1 MLLVIILGSNSQT
14 SNLLPI
20 WWICKVKQPI
30 FFIALLFCL
39 TLNNSC
45 APVSQKQYEKND
57 QLPLTSTQITKKI
70 VDRNIHLES
79 IDFDAFVLFHE
90 NMKITATTLDG
101 DTDSGTWVVL
111 DENLL
116 CLKFRSWYFGD
127 NRCYRVIEDNNH
139 LIFFTPN
146 GALSY
151 TATTISIPNNDIK
164 QSASKDPLRP
174 SIQKNNRQPEQTS
187 SETAKERFI
196 KLARNCP
203 DCNFSGVDLSGAQ
216 LNHANL
222 AGADL
227 SGADLTNANLRQANL
242 TGANLSGA
250 KLIRANLPG
259 ANLSSADLTN
269 ADLSG
274 SNLIRANVT
283 GATTTN
289 TNLTGAHL
297 ESIQGTIQ

>member
-1 MLLVIILGSNSQT
+1 M
-14 SNLLPI
+14 
-20 WWICKVKQPI
+20 KQPTFI
-30 FFIALLFCL
+30 IALLFCL
-39 TLNNSC
+39 ALNNSC
-45 APVSQKQYEKND
+45 APVSQKHYEKND
-57 QLPLTSTQITKKI
+57 QFPLTGKQITKKI
-70 VDRNIHLES
+70 AGRNIHLES
-79 IDFDAFVLFHE
+79 IDFDALVLFHK
-90 NMKITATTLDG
+90 NMKITATDLEG
-101 DTDSGTWVVL
+101 GTDSGTWTVL
-111 DENLL
+111 DDNLL
-116 CLKFRSWYFGD
+116 CLEFQSWYFGD
-127 NRCYRVIEDNNH
+127 NRCYRVIEDNNR

-151 TATTISIPNNDIK
+151 TATISMPHKDIS
-164 QSASKDPLRP
+164 QSESKAP
-174 SIQKNNRQPEQTS
+174 SIAPMRADSIQPVQNS
-187 SETAKERFI
+187 SETGKDRFI

-222 AGADL
+222 AGANL

-297 ESIQGTIQ
+297 ESIQGKIQ

>member
-1 MLLVIILGSNSQT
+1 
-14 SNLLPI
+14 
-20 WWICKVKQPI
+20 VKQQI

-45 APVSQKQYEKND
+45 APVSQKYYEKND
-57 QLPLTSTQITKKI
+57 QLPLTSKQITKNI
-70 VDRNIHLES
+70 AGRNIHLES
-79 IDFDAFVLFHE
+79 IDFDAFVLFHK
-90 NMKITATTLDG
+90 NMKITATNLDG
-101 DTDSGTWVVL
+101 GTDSGTWTVL
-111 DENLL
+111 DDNLL
-116 CLKFRSWYFGD
+116 CLEFRSWYFGD

-151 TATTISIPNNDIK
+151 TATTISKPNKEIK
-164 QSASKDPLRP
+164 KSASKAPLAP
-174 SIQKNNRQPEQTS
+174 PIQTHNTQPVQNS
-187 SETAKERFI
+187 SETSKERFI
-196 KLARNCP
+196 KLAKNCP
-203 DCNFSGVDLSGAQ
+203 DCNFSGVDLSNAQ

-242 TGANLSGA
+242 TGANLSNA

-289 TNLTGAHL
+289 TNFTGAHL

>member
-1 MLLVIILGSNSQT
+1 M
-14 SNLLPI
+14 
-20 WWICKVKQPI
+20 KQPTFI
-30 FFIALLFCL
+30 IALLFFL

-45 APVSQKQYEKND
+45 APVSQKHYEKND
-57 QLPLTSTQITKKI
+57 QFPLTSKQITKKI
-70 VDRNIHLES
+70 VNGNIHLES
-79 IDFDAFVLFHE
+79 IDFDALVLFHK
-90 NMKITATTLDG
+90 NMKITATNLEG
-101 DTDSGTWVVL
+101 GTDSGTWTIL
-111 DENLL
+111 DDNLL
-116 CLKFRSWYFGD
+116 CLEFQSWYFGD
-127 NRCYRVIEDNNH
+127 NRCYRVIEDNNR

-151 TATTISIPNNDIK
+151 TATISKTHKDISQIASMTPFDPPKENN
-164 QSASKDPLRP
+164 
-174 SIQKNNRQPEQTS
+174 IQPVQNNPETG
-187 SETAKERFI
+187 KERFI
-196 KLARNCP
+196 KLAKNCP

-222 AGADL
+222 PGANL

>member
-1 MLLVIILGSNSQT
+1 
-14 SNLLPI
+14 
-20 WWICKVKQPI
+20 VKQPI
-30 FFIALLFCL
+30 FLIALLFSL
-39 TLNNSC
+39 VFNISC
-45 APVSQKQYEKND
+45 APVSQKHYENND
-57 QLPLTSTQITKKI
+57 QLPLTTKQIEQKI

-79 IDFDAFVLFHE
+79 IDFDAFVRFDK
-90 NMKITATTLDG
+90 NMQLTATNLNG
-101 DTDSGTWVVL
+101 DTDSGTWAVL
-111 DENLL
+111 GDNQL

-127 NRCYRVIEDNNH
+127 NRCYRVIEDQNH

-151 TATTISIPNNDIK
+151 TATISKPHKAISQNKSDAPITTPIEK
-164 QSASKDPLRP
+164 HTS
-174 SIQKNNRQPEQTS
+174 QPEQTN
-187 SETAKERFI
+187 SETDKERFI

-203 DCNFSGVDLSGAQ
+203 DCNFSGVDLSNAE

-222 AGADL
+222 AGANL
-227 SGADLTNANLRQANL
+227 SGANLTNANLRQANL
-242 TGANLSGA
+242 TGANLSNA

-289 TNLTGAHL
+289 INLTGAHL